1 VQSVS
6 LNLKALCKA
15 PVVAR
20 LLDPEGTH
28 VAAVLRTADF
38 RGCRVLEVGCGDGRL
53 TWGIAPLAASVL
65 AFDPAEE
72 SVDTARR
79 ACPAALRDKV
89 RFEVAQAEEINVPP
103 HSVDLVFFS
112 WSL

>member
-1 VQSVS
+1 
-6 LNLKALCKA
+6 
-15 PVVAR
+15 VAR
-20 LLDPEGTH
+20 LLDPEGAH
-28 VAAVLRTADF
+28 VAAVLRAADF

-65 AFDPAEE
+65 AFDPLEE
-72 SVDTARR
+72 SVEAARR
-79 ACPAALRDKV
+79 ERPASLRDKV
-89 RFEVAQAEEINVPP
+89 RFEVAQAEEIDVPT